1 MTSMGLI
8 NYLKSTIFGS
18 STIATPSEVMDNKL
32 ETDAGR
38 FKNGVQVDEETIL
51 LEMEVKMNQ
60 NRTAINNIS
69 ELDLDDM
76 EKDLALYEKVETLF
90 LKYKKKTIFK
100 FVLGV
105 VTISIV
111 WISKSY
117 VRNAKMECWA

>member
-18 STIATPSEVMDNKL
+18 STTATPSEVMDKKL

-51 LEMEVKMNQ
+51 LDMEVKMNQ

-90 LKYKKKTIFK
+90 LKYKKKNYF
-100 FVLGV
+100 
-105 VTISIV
+105 
-111 WISKSY
+111 
-117 VRNAKMECWA
+117 